1 MLSLWRRGKRFGAAK
16 APHAEGPFSNSK
28 RERPAMLS
36 CGYKLLLECI
46 GTAAYVEGDEIMLM
60 AQINDVNIGRAAVFD
75 IVARTSC

>member
-1 MLSLWRRGKRFGAAK
+1 
-16 APHAEGPFSNSK
+16 
-28 RERPAMLS
+28 MLS